1 MRMDADLSR
10 RNCCFQRAD
19 EIDYKIKGIAKIR
32 IRANKENHVC
42 NFIETANLE
51 LAPKKMCACVC
62 VCVWGGDMGVQTS
75 HFRTL

>member
-19 EIDYKIKGIAKIR
+19 EIDYKIKGIAKMR

-51 LAPKKMCACVC
+51 LAPKKCVRVYVC
-62 VCVWGGDMGVQTS
+62 VCGGGEVEGGGGTE
-75 HFRTL
+75 